1 MKTILASQT
10 VNIPENVT
18 ITAASRKVTVEG
30 PRGTLVRNFRHLNVE
45 LLPIGK
51 DKLRVNVWF
60 AKRKELA
67 CVKTLCTHIENMIKG
82 VVYGYKYKMKAVYAH
97 FPINISITENGT
109 LVEVRNFLGE
119 KFIRRVRMRPGVTCA
134 NSGVKDE
141 IMLEGND
148 IELVSNSAALIR
160 QSVLVKN
167 KDIRMFLD
175 GIYVSEKTTVVP
187 MDQ

>member
-1 MKTILASQT
+1 MNQFDQGEKKNFSLSLFVPT
-10 VNIPENVT
+10 VT

-82 VVYGYKYKMKAVYAH
+82 VVYVSPTTSVNLKLYFFCCQMEATH
-97 FPINISITENGT
+97 
-109 LVEVRNFLGE
+109 
-119 KFIRRVRMRPGVTCA
+119 
-134 NSGVKDE
+134 
-141 IMLEGND
+141 MLN
-148 IELVSNSAALIR
+148 
-160 QSVLVKN
+160 
-167 KDIRMFLD
+167 
-175 GIYVSEKTTVVP
+175 
-187 MDQ
+187 